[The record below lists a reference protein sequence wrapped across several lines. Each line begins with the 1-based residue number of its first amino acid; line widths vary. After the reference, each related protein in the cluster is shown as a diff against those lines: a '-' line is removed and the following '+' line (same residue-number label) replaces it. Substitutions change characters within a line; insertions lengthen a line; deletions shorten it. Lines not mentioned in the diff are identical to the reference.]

1 MGWVRK
7 RTGIDLNPIN
17 VISSAVDFV
26 LDEIVD
32 PVVNIVGNV
41 IDSALDDPIKT
52 IAQVRCSYGSAVGAT
67 PY

>member
-52 IAQVRCSYGSAVGAT
+52 IAMAVAYVLRAVGYT
-67 PY
+67 TY